1 MALSNSQYA
10 KIMRDYEEKQ
20 NAARLLHDERLN
32 EIIKKIPEYKIL
44 DDEAI
49 EASMA
54 YARSALLAS
63 KEENCVDTTDELREK
78 IGLIA
83 RQKAL
88 LLEKYGYPGD
98 YLKPVYT
105 CPDCRDTGY
114 IGSEKC
120 HCFKQAIVDLLY
132 SQSNIKEVLKKEN
145 FRNFSMDLFSR
156 NDIDPVSNLSSYD
169 LMAESYKKA
178 KEFVRKFPHSHENLF
193 FSGKAGLGKTFLS
206 HCIADELLKRGFT
219 VLYLSA
225 PELFD
230 ILRKETLSKKDGDD
244 QSTESGRYVISCD
257 LLIIDDLGSETTTEF
272 TVSELNTCINE
283 RLLGGHSTIISSNLD
298 PSQIRDYYGERNF
311 SRIAG
316 LYTFCRFY
324 GTDLRLLKKYNAL

>member
-1 MALSNSQYA
+1 MALSNNQYA
-10 KIMRDYEEKQ
+10 KIMHDYEERQ
-20 NAARLLHDERLN
+20 NATRLLRDERLN
-32 EIIKKIPEYKIL
+32 EIIQKIPEYKIL
-44 DDEAI
+44 EDEAI
-49 EASMA
+49 NASMK
-54 YARSALLAS
+54 YARSALLDNAELS
-63 KEENCVDTTDELREK
+63 DQSLDELRAK
-78 IGLIA
+78 IDLIS
-83 RQKAL
+83 RQKVL
-88 LLEKYGYPGD
+88 LLEKNGYPGN
-98 YLKPVYT
+98 YLNPVYT

-114 IGSEKC
+114 IGSTKC

-132 SQSNIKEVLKKEN
+132 SQSNIKEILKQEN
-145 FRNFSMDLFSR
+145 FKHFSLDLFDR
-156 NDIDPVSNLSSYD
+156 NDIDPISNVSSYD
-169 LMAESYKKA
+169 LMADALKKA
-178 KEFVRKFPHSHENLF
+178 KEFVRKFPDSHQNLF
-193 FSGKAGLGKTFLS
+193 FSGKAGLGKTFLT

-230 ILRKETLSKKDGDD
+230 VLRKEIVSKKDE
-244 QSTESGRYVISCD
+244 QNSTELGRYVFNCD

-298 PSQIRDYYGERNF
+298 PNEIRETYGERNF

-324 GTDLRLLKKYNAL
+324 GTDLRLLKKYTAV

>member
-1 MALSNSQYA
+1 
-10 KIMRDYEEKQ
+10 
-20 NAARLLHDERLN
+20 
-32 EIIKKIPEYKIL
+32 
-44 DDEAI
+44 
-49 EASMA
+49 
-54 YARSALLAS
+54 
-63 KEENCVDTTDELREK
+63 
-78 IGLIA
+78 
-83 RQKAL
+83 
-88 LLEKYGYPGD
+88 
-98 YLKPVYT
+98 
-105 CPDCRDTGY
+105 
-114 IGSEKC
+114 
-120 HCFKQAIVDLLY
+120 
-132 SQSNIKEVLKKEN
+132 
-145 FRNFSMDLFSR
+145 
-156 NDIDPVSNLSSYD
+156 
-169 LMAESYKKA
+169 
-178 KEFVRKFPHSHENLF
+178 
-193 FSGKAGLGKTFLS
+193 KTFLS